1 MTIPARKRNNT
12 EQCQIMTRRRKGN
25 QPTSGGAEFMRVL
38 LNRLLASY
46 ILKRSHFSLFL
57 GLLIAVLFVMVP
69 PKIRH
74 KLIAI
79 SIVKRKFTY

>member
-1 MTIPARKRNNT
+1 
-12 EQCQIMTRRRKGN
+12 
-25 QPTSGGAEFMRVL
+25 MRVL

-57 GLLIAVLFVMVP
+57 GLLIAVLFVMIP
-69 PKIRH
+69 PNIGH

-79 SIVKRKFTY
+79 SIAKRKFTY